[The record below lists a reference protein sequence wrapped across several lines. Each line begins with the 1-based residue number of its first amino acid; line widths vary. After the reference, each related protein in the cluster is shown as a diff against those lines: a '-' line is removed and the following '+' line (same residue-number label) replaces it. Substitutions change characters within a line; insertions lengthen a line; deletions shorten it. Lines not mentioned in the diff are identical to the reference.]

1 MKKRRL
7 GKSPIHVTT
16 IIMGTWQAGK
26 AMWPGVSDSESRDAI
41 RCAFKAGITT
51 FDTAEG
57 YGNGHSERLLG
68 ESLAHVREKV
78 IFATKVSQNHLE
90 YGQVMA
96 ACDRS
101 CKNLKTD
108 YIDIYQIH
116 WPAGSW
122 GSKKVP
128 IGETME
134 AMNDLKAKG
143 KIKAIGVS
151 NFSRAQIEEASRF
164 GTIDCLQP
172 PYSLFWRHAERELLP
187 YCIENG
193 ITILAYSPLAQGLLT
208 GKFGKDLK
216 LPPGDN
222 RSKNKLFRAENMRRA
237 LDAIERLRPIAE
249 RNGLTLA
256 QLALSWVI
264 SHPGTCAIA
273 GARNPQQ
280 VLENA
285 KAGDVVLPEADLQE
299 MDSISR
305 IVTDPLDSSP
315 VMWDS

>member
-7 GKSPIHVTT
+7 GRSPIHITT

-26 AMWPGVSDSESRDAI
+26 AMWPGVNDSESRDAI
-41 RCAFKAGITT
+41 RCAFEAGINT
-51 FDTAEG
+51 FDTAEA
-57 YGNGHSERLLG
+57 YGNGHSERVLG

-78 IFATKVSQNHLE
+78 VIATKVSQNHLE
-90 YGQVMA
+90 YGGVVA

-101 CKNLKTD
+101 LKNLKTD

-122 GSKKVP
+122 GSKTIP

-134 AMNDLKAKG
+134 AMNDLKEKG
-143 KIKAIGVS
+143 KIRAIGVS
-151 NFSRAQIEEASRF
+151 NFSRTQLEEASRF
-164 GTIDCLQP
+164 GRIDCLQP
-172 PYSLFWRHAERELLP
+172 PYSLFWRHAERDLLP
-187 YCIENG
+187 YCLEND

-208 GKFGKDLK
+208 GKFRVDQKFQ
-216 LPPGDN
+216 PGDN
-222 RSKNKLFRAENMRRA
+222 RSKNKLFKGENMQRA
-237 LDAIERLRPIAE
+237 QEAIEKLRPVAE
-249 RNGLTLA
+249 RHGMTLA

-264 SHPGTCAIA
+264 SHPRTCAIA

-280 VLENA
+280 VLDNA
-285 KAGDVVLPEADLQE
+285 KAADVVLPESDLKE

-305 IVTDPLDSSP
+305 IVTDRLDDSP